1 VFTLGVVLLVI
12 AGGLTADIVLESND
26 VTQVALFGHEFAF
39 DNWRLFVFG
48 LLTGVLTVIAL
59 QLMWGGLVRGGRRR
73 RTLRVQR
80 RELAAAGVAAGA
92 TVPQATAPA
101 PQATVPQATAP
112 GATVPQVTVPQ
123 ATVPQATAPQATAPR
138 PRVPQA
144 TAPQTT
150 GPAPQATAPV
160 RSRFG
165 RRSTDGA
172 LIRSGREAPAGAATV
187 PSPDGARTPS
197 APVVTAEDS
206 ATATRPFRRFRRPV
220 GKPAGSDGA
229 AAERGDA
236 VPAQSTSR
244 TGAGAVYPSDRP
256 RDRVVARAR
265 GASDTGGQDTVRD

>member
-1 VFTLGVVLLVI
+1 MFTLGVVLLVI

-39 DNWRLFVFG
+39 DNWRLFAFG

-80 RELAAAGVAAGA
+80 RELAAAGLAAGS
-92 TVPQATAPA
+92 TVPQTTAPA
-101 PQATVPQATAP
+101 PQAAVPQATVPQAT
-112 GATVPQVTVPQ
+112 VPPVTVPQ
-123 ATVPQATAPQATAPR
+123 ATAPQPRVPQATAPQATAPA
-138 PRVPQA
+138 PQA
-144 TAPQTT
+144 
-150 GPAPQATAPV
+150 QATAPV

-165 RRSTDGA
+165 RRSTDGT

-187 PSPDGARTPS
+187 PSADGARTGPT
-197 APVVTAEDS
+197 PVVTADDS
-206 ATATRPFRRFRRPV
+206 ATATMPFGRFRRPV
-220 GKPAGSDGA
+220 GKPAGSDDA
-229 AAERGDA
+229 AADRGEA

-244 TGAGAVYPSDRP
+244 TAAGAVYPSDRP

-265 GASDTGGQDTVRD
+265 GASDTVGQDTVRD

>member
-1 VFTLGVVLLVI
+1 MFTLGVVLLVI

-39 DNWRLFVFG
+39 DNWRLFAFG

-80 RELAAAGVAAGA
+80 RELAAAGLATGS
-92 TVPQATAPA
+92 TVPQATTPA
-101 PQATVPQATAP
+101 PQATVPQATVP
-112 GATVPQVTVPQ
+112 RATVPS
-123 ATVPQATAPQATAPR
+123 ATVPQAAAPQPATAPR

-144 TAPQTT
+144 AVPQPT
-150 GPAPQATAPV
+150 GPTPQATAPV

-165 RRSTDGA
+165 RRSTDGT
-172 LIRSGREAPAGAATV
+172 LIGSGRETPAGAATV
-187 PSPDGARTPS
+187 ASAEGARTGP
-197 APVVTAEDS
+197 APVVTADDS
-206 ATATRPFRRFRRPV
+206 ATATMPFRRFRRPV
-220 GKPAGSDGA
+220 GKPADSDGA
-229 AAERGDA
+229 AADRGDA

-256 RDRVVARAR
+256 KDRVVARAR
-265 GASDTGGQDTVRD
+265 GARDTVGQDTARD